1 MRKLVGGVAIGVA
14 VIAIAGTVANAELEN
29 HVYTS
34 RVDNLRVVVPRG
46 WRESDAPSYP
56 NVLLW
61 MMRGDAKI
69 VLTAEPV
76 THALYCSWPVQCRAG
91 HDLSS
96 LTARYACAL
105 RDKLQ
110 RDHHM
115 HVGLIEAGPKENA
128 DAGLSSVWFEYDDGK
143 HFLRQAVAVADN
155 GDRAVG
161 LVLEAATND
170 QRSGA
175 VRSFEQ
181 ALRTLRPLSS
191 EELAA
196 APLPAAPSAGSDV
209 AITDAGGIVDAD
221 VGSGSAAGSGS
232 GSGSGSGLVAPRSD
246 PTGPCS

>member
-1 MRKLVGGVAIGVA
+1 MRKLVGSVALVLLAIGGVLHA
-14 VIAIAGTVANAELEN
+14 DLEN
-29 HVYTS
+29 HVFTS
-34 RVDNLRVVVPRG
+34 RSLNVRIAVPRN

-69 VLTAEPV
+69 VMTAEPL
-76 THALYCSWPVQCRAG
+76 THELFCSWPVQCRTN

-96 LTARYACAL
+96 LTQRYACAV
-105 RDKLQ
+105 RDELQ

-128 DAGLSSVWFEYDDGK
+128 DSGLPSVWFEYDDGK
-143 HFLRQAVAVADN
+143 HFLRQAIAVAD
-155 GDRAVG
+155 DDPRAVS
-161 LVLEAATND
+161 LVLEATTND
-170 QRSGA
+170 LRASS

-196 APLPAAPSAGSDV
+196 APLPVPVGSD
-209 AITDAGGIVDAD
+209 AARDGGGIVDAD
-221 VGSGSAAGSGS
+221 LGSAAAGSS
-232 GSGSGSGLVAPRSD
+232 AVSVPVVAKRD

>member
-1 MRKLVGGVAIGVA
+1 MRAR
-14 VIAIAGTVANAELEN
+14 IAIAASVTVIVVGGALHADLEN
-29 HVYTS
+29 HVFTS
-34 RVDNLRVVVPRG
+34 RAMNVRVAVPRG

-69 VLTAEPV
+69 VMTAEPL
-76 THALYCSWPVQCRAG
+76 THELYCSWPVMCRAG
-91 HDLSS
+91 HDLST
-96 LTARYACAL
+96 LTQRYACAL

-115 HVGLIEAGPKENA
+115 RVGLIEAGPKENA
-128 DAGLSSVWFEYDDGK
+128 DAGLPSVWFEFDDGT
-143 HFLRQAVAVADN
+143 HFLRQAVAVADDD
-155 GDRAVG
+155 DRAVG
-161 LVLEAATND
+161 LVLETGTND
-170 QRSGA
+170 LRAGS

-196 APLPAAPSAGSDV
+196 TPAAPIGSDLPR
-209 AITDAGGIVDAD
+209 DGGGIVDANL
-221 VGSGSAAGSGS
+221 GSATAISGS
-232 GSGSGSGLVAPRSD
+232 GSDSGSGSVLVRAAHRD

>member
-1 MRKLVGGVAIGVA
+1 MSQMKARIAIAASLTVIVVGGVLRAD
-14 VIAIAGTVANAELEN
+14 LEN
-29 HVYTS
+29 HVFTS
-34 RVDNLRVVVPRG
+34 RAMNVRVAVPRN

-69 VLTAEPV
+69 VMTAEPL
-76 THALYCSWPVQCRAG
+76 THELYCSWPVMCRAG
-91 HDLSS
+91 HDLST
-96 LTARYACAL
+96 LTQRYACAI

-110 RDHHM
+110 RDHNM

-128 DAGLSSVWFEYDDGK
+128 DAGLPSVWFEYDDGK
-143 HFLRQAVAVADN
+143 HFLRQAIAVAD
-155 GDRAVG
+155 DDARAVS
-161 LVLEAATND
+161 LVLETAGND
-170 QRSGA
+170 QRASS

-196 APLPAAPSAGSDV
+196 TPLTAPAGSDQPR
-209 AITDAGGIVDAD
+209 DGGGIVDANL
-221 VGSGSAAGSGS
+221 GSAAAPESGS
-232 GSGSGSGLVAPRSD
+232 GSGSALVRSPQRD